1 MGTVPRAT
9 LAALGCPGLVWSRA
23 VGPKARISERANTT
37 TSSWVVSEHLRSPE
51 FGISFSSVSTV
62 AEIES
67 AISSLPIQDAR
78 RVADW
83 LQEYLDAKW
92 DKELDEDIAAGRLDA
107 LWEKAKTDIAAGR
120 VKPLDEVLNHG

>member
-1 MGTVPRAT
+1 
-9 LAALGCPGLVWSRA
+9 
-23 VGPKARISERANTT
+23 
-37 TSSWVVSEHLRSPE
+37 
-51 FGISFSSVSTV
+51 VSTV

>member
-1 MGTVPRAT
+1 M
-9 LAALGCPGLVWSRA
+9 
-23 VGPKARISERANTT
+23 
-37 TSSWVVSEHLRSPE
+37 
-51 FGISFSSVSTV
+51 STV

-120 VKPLDEVLNHG
+120 VKSLDEVLNHG